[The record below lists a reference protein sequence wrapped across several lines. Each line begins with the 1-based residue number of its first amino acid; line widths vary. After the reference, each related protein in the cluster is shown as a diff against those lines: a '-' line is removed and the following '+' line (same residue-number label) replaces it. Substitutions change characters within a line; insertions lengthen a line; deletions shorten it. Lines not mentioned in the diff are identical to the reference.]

1 MKDTLMYK
9 DFIGSVHFGAEDR
22 VFHGRVEG
30 INDLV
35 TFEGKG
41 VDELINAFYEA
52 VDDYIEL
59 CREADKEPLWSCRG
73 SFNVRINPDMH
84 RKALQ
89 KALAE
94 GISLNRLVQ
103 RAIAKEVGIK
113 SEERC
118 YVCDTKSQECLSCN
132 ET

>member
-1 MKDTLMYK
+1 MKDILTYK
-9 DFIGSVHFGAEDR
+9 DFIGSVNFNAEDM

-35 TFEGKG
+35 TFEGRS
-41 VDELINAFYEA
+41 VDELIEAFYEA

-59 CREADKEPLWSCRG
+59 CREAGKEPLQSCKG
-73 SFNVRINPDMH
+73 SFNVRIHPDTH

-89 KALAE
+89 KALAQ

-103 RAIAKEVGIK
+103 MAIEKELG
-113 SEERC
+113 
-118 YVCDTKSQECLSCN
+118 
-132 ET
+132 